1 MLLSY
6 YFYTYYARYL
16 IDQLIVKANFIT
28 SLLHYFTD
36 FTGEVTSNTQR
47 KNIFQNFIAFNRT
60 YHGILVKNTSK
71 INLPILWFMQ

>member
-28 SLLHYFTD
+28 SRLHYFTN
-36 FTGEVTSNTQR
+36 FTGEVSSNTER
-47 KNIFQNFIAFNRT
+47 KNIFQNFICIYYYNII
-60 YHGILVKNTSK
+60 YMYINILIYILVN
-71 INLPILWFMQ
+71 IYLY

>member
-36 FTGEVTSNTQR
+36 FTGEVSSNTQR
-47 KNIFQNFIAFNRT
+47 KNIF
-60 YHGILVKNTSK
+60 
-71 INLPILWFMQ
+71 

>member
-6 YFYTYYARYL
+6 YFYTYYARFL

-36 FTGEVTSNTQR
+36 FTGEVSRVQTVHC
-47 KNIFQNFIAFNRT
+47 AFCVVGVVT
-60 YHGILVKNTSK
+60 IV
-71 INLPILWFMQ
+71 I

>member
-28 SLLHYFTD
+28 SLLHYFT
-36 FTGEVTSNTQR
+36 TSPTSPV
-47 KNIFQNFIAFNRT
+47 KLVATHKGKIFFKTSFAYIII
-60 YHGILVKNTSK
+60 ILY
-71 INLPILWFMQ
+71 ICI